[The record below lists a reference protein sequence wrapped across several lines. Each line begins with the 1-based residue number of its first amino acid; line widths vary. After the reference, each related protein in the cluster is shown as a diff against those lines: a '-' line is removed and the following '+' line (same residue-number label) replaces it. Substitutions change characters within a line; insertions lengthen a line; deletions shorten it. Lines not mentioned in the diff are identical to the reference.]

1 VFEGV
6 SRCVTVVPYAGMWD
20 LEHAIHVQMV
30 DVDYSV
36 TTHATVDGD
45 EGCGVRAGEQ
55 MTYCPYSKA
64 SNSILPEDFRNR
76 LAMQIVPRST
86 AITAAQLP
94 QSPHW

>member
-1 VFEGV
+1 MFEGV

-45 EGCGVRAGEQ
+45 EGCGVRA
-55 MTYCPYSKA
+55 SK
-64 SNSILPEDFRNR
+64 
-76 LAMQIVPRST
+76 
-86 AITAAQLP
+86 
-94 QSPHW
+94 